1 MNPISLITRAYHS
14 SLEEDLR
21 NSGKIVLLFG
31 PRQVGKTTLARQVLA
46 RLPYKCLEINADL
59 NPHGEVL
66 ASRNLQRL
74 EGLVAGYELLFIDEA
89 QRITDVG
96 INLKILHDHFPELRI
111 LVTGSSAL
119 ELAAHTR
126 EALTGRSL
134 TYQLYPIAVKELRAG
149 ASPFELEQKLENF
162 LIFGMYPD
170 ILSKDSHQQKIRYLR
185 EIVSAY
191 LYKDILELTNIKH
204 ADKLSDLLRLLAFQ
218 IGSQGSLSELGQQL
232 GMAKETVASYL
243 DLLEKS
249 FVIFRLGGYSRNLR
263 KEIVKTSKYY
273 FFDLGVRNTLIGN
286 FHLAPHRQ
294 DMGQLWE
301 NFLMIERR
309 KKQDYEFSYVNRYFW
324 RTYDQQEVDYVEEG
338 MGQLAGFEFKWHA
351 NPRLSAPKAWQL
363 AYPQA
368 TFTQVHPQ
376 NYLDFIT

>member
-218 IGSQGSLSELGQQL
+218 IGSQVSLSELGQQL